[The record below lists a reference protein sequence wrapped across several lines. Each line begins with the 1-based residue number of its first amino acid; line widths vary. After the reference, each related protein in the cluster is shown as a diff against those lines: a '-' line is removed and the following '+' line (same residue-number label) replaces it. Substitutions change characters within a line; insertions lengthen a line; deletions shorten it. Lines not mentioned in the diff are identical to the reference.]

1 LINMKSAKRSIRWM
15 AMCFVA
21 AGSVWLSLPMMRA
34 HAQSS
39 TTFDSLDIALWP
51 EFDKQAM
58 LVIYRANLP
67 ADAQFPVSVSL
78 PIPAGVQPNA
88 VAQGD
93 ADGRLVDV
101 DYRLEQESG
110 RAMVNLQV
118 TSQLVWL
125 EFYQDLQLNGPK
137 RSFDF
142 QWPGGLAIP
151 SLSIEV
157 QDPPGITD
165 LTLSP
170 PSTQEVVGEY
180 GLTYKQLSLGSVGV
194 SDQRTI
200 QVSYTKVGEGLTV
213 DSLQQTPLPSSTEP
227 IAGSA
232 PEPSQIV
239 TWVAV
244 GLVVILVV
252 VISTLYF
259 RVWRTP
265 PKERSPRRR
274 HRSRSRS
281 PEPPVSSPEKKLAD
295 SGPFFCH
302 ECGTQAGPQ
311 DKFCRSCG
319 TRLRR

>member
-1 LINMKSAKRSIRWM
+1 M
-15 AMCFVA
+15 AMCFLA

-51 EFDKQAM
+51 EFDKPAM

-67 ADAQFPVSVSL
+67 ANVQFPVSVSL

-101 DYRLEQESG
+101 DYTLVQEAG

-125 EFYQDLQLNGPK
+125 EFYQDLQLNGSK
-137 RSFDF
+137 RTFDF

-157 QDPPGITD
+157 QDPPGISG

-170 PSTQEVVGEY
+170 PSTDEVVGEY

-200 QVSYTKVGEGLTV
+200 RVSYTKVGEGLTV

-232 PEPSQIV
+232 PEPDKIV
-239 TWVAV
+239 TWGAV

-252 VISTLYF
+252 VIGTLYF

-265 PKERSPRRR
+265 PKERPPRRR
-274 HRSRSRS
+274 HRSKSKS
-281 PEPPVSSPEKKLAD
+281 FEEPMAPPEQKVGD
-295 SGPFFCH
+295 SAPLFCH

-311 DKFCRSCG
+311 DRFCRSCG